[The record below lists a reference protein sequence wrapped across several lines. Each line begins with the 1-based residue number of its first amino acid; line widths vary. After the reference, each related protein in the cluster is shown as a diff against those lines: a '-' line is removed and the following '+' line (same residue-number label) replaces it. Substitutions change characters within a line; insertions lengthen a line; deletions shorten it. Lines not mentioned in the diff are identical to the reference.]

1 MGRETTA
8 ESLGQTTLGM
18 FSTAKA
24 GNATSYVDTDRLF
37 VIGNGTSVTNRS
49 DALVMLKNGNTK
61 LNGALTLNPTGTSSY
76 TLPTAKGTAGQV
88 LTIDNATTGTTTWT
102 TVSGGGTAA
111 TGLVSVT
118 ESGKA
123 GYRLALE
130 DAANHGNIG
139 TKAVDLSIQTN
150 TSTMTGARGD
160 YSTAMGVLTTASGFN
175 STAMGGLTTASG
187 FTSTAMG
194 AQPPPREAFPPLWDN
209 RPPQKAMG
217 KPRWGLIVPLKQEML
232 FQDWT
237 ETVCL

>member
-1 MGRETTA
+1 MGGSTTTSGFASTAMGRETTA

-49 DALVMLKNGNTK
+49 DALVMLKNGDTE

-160 YSTAMGVLTTASGFN
+160 YSTAMG
-175 STAMGGLTTASG
+175 
-187 FTSTAMG
+187 